1 VKYTYKL
8 TGTIWPILC

>member
-1 VKYTYKL
+1 VKYTYKR